1 MGGGNGPV
9 YDRAMTEQP
18 APAWEPPE
26 QVAGPA
32 AGVEWAP
39 HGPRLLSY
47 LIDVLIVAV
56 VITALT
62 LILVAP
68 MIMIAGASPEET
80 LSAPQWV
87 LVSLIVVAALAVSF
101 GYFPWFWARSGSTP
115 GMRLTHLKVV
125 RDADGGKV
133 SGGQA
138 LLRLVGYWISAAVM
152 YLGFAWILI
161 DGRHRGWHDLIAG
174 TVVVKRP

>member
-1 MGGGNGPV
+1 M
-9 YDRAMTEQP
+9 
-18 APAWEPPE
+18 
-26 QVAGPA
+26 
-32 AGVEWAP
+32 
-39 HGPRLLSY
+39 
-47 LIDVLIVAV
+47 LIVAV

-62 LILVAP
+62 LILAAP
-68 MIMIAGASPEET
+68 MIMIAGALPQET

-161 DGRHRGWHDLIAG
+161 DGRHRGWARPDRRYGGRETALIAAPDRRG
-174 TVVVKRP
+174 WLEIGAWSGWQSDDCGGS

>member
-1 MGGGNGPV
+1 
-9 YDRAMTEQP
+9 MTEQQ

-26 QVAGPA
+26 QAVGPA
-32 AGVEWAP
+32 AGLVFAP

-47 LIDVLIVAV
+47 VIDVVIVGV
-56 VITALT
+56 GITALS
-62 LILVAP
+62 LILVVP
-68 MIMIAGASPEET
+68 IILLAGATPEET

-87 LVSLIVVAALAVSF
+87 LIGLISVSAVAVTF

-115 GMRLTHLKVV
+115 GMRLMNLQVV
-125 RDADGGKV
+125 RDADGGRL

-161 DGRHRGWHDLIAG
+161 DQRHRGWHDLIAG
-174 TVVVKRP
+174 TVVVQRQEPAAG

>member
-1 MGGGNGPV
+1 
-9 YDRAMTEQP
+9 MTEQP

-26 QVAGPA
+26 RAVGPA
-32 AGVEWAP
+32 VGMAFAP

-47 LIDVLIVAV
+47 LIDVLIVSV
-56 VITALT
+56 GITILCV
-62 LILVAP
+62 ILVVP
-68 MIMIAGASPEET
+68 VILLAGATPEET

-87 LVSLIVVAALAVSF
+87 LIGLITVAAVAVSF

-115 GMRLTHLKVV
+115 GMRLMSLQVV

-138 LLRLVGYWISAAVM
+138 LLRLLGYWVSGAVL
-152 YLGFAWILI
+152 YLGFIWIFV
-161 DGRHRGWHDLIAG
+161 DQRHRGWHDLIAG
-174 TVVVKRP
+174 TVVVQRQPPPAG